1 MDLPYVLKFRTYRI
15 NFALQSNSTN
25 NSYPCFNAGY
35 FFLKE
40 NIEKHVSVGYTH
52 SCHAETHIHKIKIQV
67 RISWTSMLYTTINVV
82 YNHVVLYLDW
92 QWKLH
97 NERNMYAHKTNFLPL
112 DMPTQTSLRVFFQFR
127 FQPLDTLLNNWF
139 HWRNKNTAFQQSVQ
153 RLETKLKEDT
163 AIVVWGG
170 VTKIS
175 VYIWSNNVAWIKPQ
189 GPNK

>member
-1 MDLPYVLKFRTYRI
+1 MSWV
-15 NFALQSNSTN
+15 
-25 NSYPCFNAGY
+25 
-35 FFLKE
+35 
-40 NIEKHVSVGYTH
+40 YTLMQG
-52 SCHAETHIHKIKIQV
+52 HIHKIKIQV

-112 DMPTQTSLRVFFQFR
+112 DACPTQTSLRVFFQFR

-170 VTKIS
+170 VRRRYRNDQIM
-175 VYIWSNNVAWIKPQ
+175 WLESNHRAPI
-189 GPNK
+189 NKSYYSSNFHPPS